1 MIYIVE
7 DDSSIR
13 ELEQYALQSNGYET
27 TGCEDAASFW
37 AALRSGRPDLVILDV
52 MLPDEDG
59 YQILA
64 KLRANPAC
72 AATPVIMVTAK
83 TSEIDVV
90 KGLDHG
96 ADDYLCK
103 PFGIM
108 EFISRVRAVL
118 RRAAA
123 AVPAPAASTLRF
135 GDIVLDDVS
144 RTVRVGGVPVEL
156 TFKEYALLHLFLEH
170 PEEVLAR
177 ERIMKDVWDTD
188 DLLES
193 RTIDMHVRSLR
204 QKLGAA
210 GEAIPRRYRR
220 GLILTG
226 LLCALA
232 VLTAATVLFQRS
244 YAERIDNYLMQIC
257 HGYAAAYEA
266 QDTHD
271 ATTLL
276 NLLPENL
283 PLRITLIDTDG
294 TVLYDTKRGSYIVDV
309 NGDIYAAQ
317 TDLPNHA
324 DRPEF
329 QQAMANGSACI
340 TRESETLQLE
350 THYYAVRIDLPEGAQ
365 VLRVGEDVANIW
377 GLSTD
382 TLPLLCGAVVLIL
395 LAATLFSWWL
405 TRRMVQPINHLAEH
419 LDTIEADV
427 PYEELIPLA
436 RTIQTDRKLREDNET
451 MRREFTA
458 NVSHELKTPLTSIS
472 GYAELIETGMAK
484 PADVPTFAARIH
496 KEAQRMIALVSD
508 ILQLSELDSTQ
519 ASHSREPV
527 TEMAPV
533 DLAALVKETAQNMTV
548 NARRAY
554 VTLQYDARPATVRG
568 SRDQLSELTQNLCD
582 NAIRYNRPG
591 GHVELRCGVGGDGCP
606 YFEVEDNGIG
616 IPQDSQTRV
625 FERFYRVDKSR
636 SKATGGTGLGLAI
649 VKHIALLH
657 DAKIDLQSQ
666 VGTGTTIRVTF
677 PKNS

>member
-1 MIYIVE
+1 MSKIAVIYW
-7 DDSSIR
+7 S
-13 ELEQYALQSNGYET
+13 G
-27 TGCEDAASFW
+27 TGNTQQMAEAIANQAHADLFAASEFSPEK
-37 AALRSGRPDLVILDV
+37 AANYDAFAFGCSAMGAEQLEE
-52 MLPDEDG
+52 DEFE
-59 YQILA
+59 
-64 KLRANPAC
+64 P
-72 AATPVIMVTAK
+72 M
-83 TSEIDVV
+83 
-90 KGLDHG
+90 
-96 ADDYLCK
+96 
-103 PFGIM
+103 F
-108 EFISRVRAVL
+108 
-118 RRAAA
+118 
-123 AVPAPAASTLRF
+123 ASCE
-135 GDIVLDDVS
+135 G
-144 RTVRVGGVPVEL
+144 
-156 TFKEYALLHLFLEH
+156 
-170 PEEVLAR
+170 
-177 ERIMKDVWDTD
+177 
-188 DLLES
+188 
-193 RTIDMHVRSLR
+193 
-204 QKLGAA
+204 KLG
-210 GEAIPRRYRR
+210 GKRI
-220 GLILTG
+220 
-226 LLCALA
+226 AL
-232 VLTAATVLFQRS
+232 F
-244 YAERIDNYLMQIC
+244 
-257 HGYAAAYEA
+257 
-266 QDTHD
+266 
-271 ATTLL
+271 
-276 NLLPENL
+276 
-283 PLRITLIDTDG
+283 
-294 TVLYDTKRGSYIVDV
+294 GSYGW
-309 NGDIYAAQ
+309 GDGEWMR
-317 TDLPNHA
+317 TW
-324 DRPEF
+324 E
-329 QQAMANGSACI
+329 
-340 TRESETLQLE
+340 
-350 THYYAVRIDLPEGAQ
+350 
-365 VLRVGEDVANIW
+365 EDVANIW

>member
-1 MIYIVE
+1 M
-7 DDSSIR
+7 
-13 ELEQYALQSNGYET
+13 
-27 TGCEDAASFW
+27 
-37 AALRSGRPDLVILDV
+37 
-52 MLPDEDG
+52 
-59 YQILA
+59 
-64 KLRANPAC
+64 
-72 AATPVIMVTAK
+72 
-83 TSEIDVV
+83 
-90 KGLDHG
+90 
-96 ADDYLCK
+96 
-103 PFGIM
+103 
-108 EFISRVRAVL
+108 
-118 RRAAA
+118 
-123 AVPAPAASTLRF
+123 
-135 GDIVLDDVS
+135 
-144 RTVRVGGVPVEL
+144 
-156 TFKEYALLHLFLEH
+156 
-170 PEEVLAR
+170 
-177 ERIMKDVWDTD
+177 TD
-188 DLLES
+188 DER
-193 RTIDMHVRSLR
+193 RTR
-204 QKLGAA
+204 QPLSMT
-210 GEAIPRRYRR
+210 RRYRR

-232 VLTAATVLFQRS
+232 VLTAATALFQRS

-266 QDTHD
+266 QDTHS

-472 GYAELIETGMAK
+472 GYAELIENGMAK
-484 PADVPTFAARIH
+484 QEDIPTFGHRIH
-496 KEAQRMIALVSD
+496 KEAQRMITLVSD
-508 ILQLSELDSTQ
+508 ILQLSELDGMSKQQENSPT
-519 ASHSREPV
+519 ADFV
-527 TEMAPV
+527 PV
-533 DLAALVKETAQNMTV
+533 DLGVLVKDVATNMTV
-548 NARRAY
+548 NARKAY
-554 VTLQYDARPATVRG
+554 ITLQYKVQPVTVRG
-568 SRDQLSELTQNLCD
+568 SHDLLTELVTNLCD

-591 GHVELRCGVGGDGCP
+591 GHVELSCGTNADGCP
-606 YFEVEDNGIG
+606 YFCVEDNGIG
-616 IPQDSQTRV
+616 IPQDSQSRV

-649 VKHIALLH
+649 VKHIAVLH
-657 DAKIDLQSQ
+657 GARIDLEST
-666 VGTGTTIRVTF
+666 VGTGTTIRIIF
-677 PKNS
+677 PKM

>member
-1 MIYIVE
+1 M
-7 DDSSIR
+7 
-13 ELEQYALQSNGYET
+13 T
-27 TGCEDAASFW
+27 
-37 AALRSGRPDLVILDV
+37 
-52 MLPDEDG
+52 DE
-59 YQILA
+59 
-64 KLRANPAC
+64 N
-72 AATPVIMVTAK
+72 T
-83 TSEIDVV
+83 
-90 KGLDHG
+90 
-96 ADDYLCK
+96 
-103 PFGIM
+103 
-108 EFISRVRAVL
+108 
-118 RRAAA
+118 
-123 AVPAPAASTLRF
+123 
-135 GDIVLDDVS
+135 
-144 RTVRVGGVPVEL
+144 
-156 TFKEYALLHLFLEH
+156 
-170 PEEVLAR
+170 
-177 ERIMKDVWDTD
+177 
-188 DLLES
+188 
-193 RTIDMHVRSLR
+193 
-204 QKLGAA
+204 QKQPLSMT
-210 GEAIPRRYRR
+210 RRYRR

-226 LLCALA
+226 VLCVLA
-232 VLTAATVLFQRS
+232 MLTAATLLFQRS
-244 YAERIDNYLMQIC
+244 YVERVDSYIAQIC
-257 HGYAAAYEA
+257 DGYAAAYKA

-271 ATTLL
+271 AMSFAAM
-276 NLLPENL
+276 LPEESART
-283 PLRITLIDTDG
+283 LRFTLIDADG
-294 TVLYDTKRGSYIVDV
+294 TVLFDSKTSALVYDSTNTLHAVMDS
-309 NGDIYAAQ
+309 N
-317 TDLPNHA
+317 LPNHA

-329 QQAMANGSACI
+329 RRAMEKGSASV
-340 TRESETLQLE
+340 TRESETMQTE
-350 THYYAVRIDLPEGAQ
+350 THYYALRIDTPDGTQ
-365 VLRVGEDVANIW
+365 VLRVGEDIANIW
-377 GLSTD
+377 GLSAD
-382 TLPLLCGAVVLIL
+382 TLPLLCAAVVLIL

-484 PADVPTFAARIH
+484 AEDIPTFAARIH

-508 ILQLSELDSTQ
+508 ILQLSELDSNQ
-519 ASHSREPV
+519 ASRTHEAAAEAV
-527 TEMAPV
+527 PV

-554 VTLQYDARPATVRG
+554 VTLQYDARPATVQG

-591 GHVELRCGVGGDGCP
+591 GHVELRCGVGSDGCP

-657 DAKIDLQSQ
+657 DARIDLQSQ

-677 PKNS
+677 PKNP

>member
-1 MIYIVE
+1 M
-7 DDSSIR
+7 
-13 ELEQYALQSNGYET
+13 
-27 TGCEDAASFW
+27 AS
-37 AALRSGRPDLVILDV
+37 
-52 MLPDEDG
+52 
-59 YQILA
+59 
-64 KLRANPAC
+64 
-72 AATPVIMVTAK
+72 
-83 TSEIDVV
+83 
-90 KGLDHG
+90 
-96 ADDYLCK
+96 
-103 PFGIM
+103 
-108 EFISRVRAVL
+108 
-118 RRAAA
+118 
-123 AVPAPAASTLRF
+123 
-135 GDIVLDDVS
+135 
-144 RTVRVGGVPVEL
+144 
-156 TFKEYALLHLFLEH
+156 
-170 PEEVLAR
+170 
-177 ERIMKDVWDTD
+177 
-188 DLLES
+188 
-193 RTIDMHVRSLR
+193 
-204 QKLGAA
+204 
-210 GEAIPRRYRR
+210 
-220 GLILTG
+220 
-226 LLCALA
+226 
-232 VLTAATVLFQRS
+232 
-244 YAERIDNYLMQIC
+244 
-257 HGYAAAYEA
+257 
-266 QDTHD
+266 
-271 ATTLL
+271 
-276 NLLPENL
+276 
-283 PLRITLIDTDG
+283 
-294 TVLYDTKRGSYIVDV
+294 
-309 NGDIYAAQ
+309 
-317 TDLPNHA
+317 
-324 DRPEF
+324 
-329 QQAMANGSACI
+329 GSACI

-591 GHVELRCGVGGDGCP
+591 GHVELRCGVGGARAAP
-606 YFEVEDNGIG
+606 
-616 IPQDSQTRV
+616 
-625 FERFYRVDKSR
+625 
-636 SKATGGTGLGLAI
+636 
-649 VKHIALLH
+649 
-657 DAKIDLQSQ
+657 
-666 VGTGTTIRVTF
+666 
-677 PKNS
+677 